1 MSLLNSKF
9 DIVSVDNPM
18 ALAAIAQVLKVN
30 NPPAIGSNGT
40 PQPGVIPPGA
50 IIEMNS
56 AGEAVLA
63 AAVDIVAAPLTAKLA
78 FVTLDG
84 NTDLSGSFVQKLT
97 VLAGGFTMLTDQFV
111 SGPAFLP
118 GSQVSYGPAGA
129 TAGKV
134 VARTVA
140 TQPLLGVVGPAGL
153 NSVTG
158 VLQVIVPQG
167 AGLAG

>member
-30 NPPAIGSNGT
+30 NPPALGLNGT

-63 AAVDIVAAPLTAKLA
+63 AAVDVVAAPLTAKMA

-84 NTDLSGSFVQKLT
+84 NTDLSGAFVQKLT

-111 SGPAFLP
+111 AGAYLP
-118 GSQVSYGPAGA
+118 GLQVSYGAAGPN
-129 TAGKV
+129 AGKV
-134 VARTVA
+134 VLRTAA

-153 NSVTG
+153 DSVNG

-167 AGLAG
+167 AGLAA

>member
-30 NPPAIGSNGT
+30 NPPAIGINGT
-40 PQPGVIPPGA
+40 PTPGVIPPGA
-50 IIEMNS
+50 IIEMNT

-63 AAVDIVAAPLTAKLA
+63 NAVDVAAAPLTAKMA

-84 NTDLSGSFVQKLT
+84 NTDVSGAFVQKLT

-111 SGPAFLP
+111 AGAYLP
-118 GSQVSYGPAGA
+118 GAQVSYGAGA
-129 TAGKV
+129 NAGKV
-134 VARTVA
+134 ILRTA
-140 TQPLLGVVGPAGL
+140 LTQPRLGVVGPAGL
-153 NSVTG
+153 DTVNG

-167 AGLAG
+167 AGL